1 MATTGPRL
9 AARVRTHEKMK
20 RIWTLRPSAK
30 NILRIFAGQ
39 NEDLRD
45 SCSNTHSNALLLPR
59 IHSVRIKYIFGVFT
73 IQWHTHNMVLK
84 KKVLT
89 NKMVPME
96 YAYLRR
102 GLTLLGNAVILAHYI
117 KLHCKYGVIT
127 YLPCQIWEGDLG
139 RCGGN
144 EACSSLFFWFTYIL
158 ALFFLTAEYS
168 CSCKDLAT
176 HVHSLW
182 KWHIYGLLYAVL
194 PRQLKIPNFHIFA
207 LLKHYYLAVYYVPK
221 TKCDFFQWFSDSVWY
236 TLLLMIACYLAEK
249 HNKKLFAVSQQLGE
263 KSTVQ

>member
-1 MATTGPRL
+1 MRTWETL
-9 AARVRTHEKMK
+9 A
-20 RIWTLRPSAK
+20 
-30 NILRIFAGQ
+30 
-39 NEDLRD
+39 
-45 SCSNTHSNALLLPR
+45 R
-59 IHSVRIKYIFGVFT
+59 IHTLMLYFYLEYISVRIKYIFGVFT

-182 KWHIYGLLYAVL
+182 KWHIYGLFYAVFPQFSYFCSFETL
-194 PRQLKIPNFHIFA
+194 LFSNVFFFA
-207 LLKHYYLAVYYVPK
+207 PK

-263 KSTVQ
+263 KSTVVACGKIAMTKHFSVWHCSSEACTQNDKARRPQIERSKVKEAK